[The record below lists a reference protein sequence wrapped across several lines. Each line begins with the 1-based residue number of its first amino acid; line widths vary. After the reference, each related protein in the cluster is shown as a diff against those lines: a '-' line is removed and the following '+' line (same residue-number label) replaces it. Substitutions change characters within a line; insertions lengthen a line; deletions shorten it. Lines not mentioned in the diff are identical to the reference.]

1 MACASKGWVALL
13 IAAATMSA
21 GAGVASSAG
30 DPLVSIELR
39 PRVRVARASVRLA
52 DIAFLTSRDLSTL
65 RKLMAL
71 PIGAAPRPGSPA
83 VLDRET
89 IMRWVETRSG
99 FYGVASTPGTGMSA
113 IQWGGASETAIE
125 SAAQELPGETVV
137 DAARAALLAWLS
149 QRSVRAE
156 VQAASS
162 TRDLVLP
169 AGVPVLR
176 VRPLADQSRP
186 SRRMLVWVDAWVDD
200 RFVRTTAVT
209 FEVSAWAPLTVATTQ
224 MDSGAAVD
232 AVLLRGG
239 TEARDVDLASIKQ
252 GAPID
257 AGINGRFSELEAGRQ
272 RLRKPVKAGEVLTRA
287 HLESMPAVVRGNW
300 ALLQARSGDV
310 AVESRVEVLQDGRE
324 GQFVRVKVPGAKGEV
339 LARVTGPG
347 QVEVQ
352 P

>member
-1 MACASKGWVALL
+1 M
-13 IAAATMSA
+13 
-21 GAGVASSAG
+21 
-30 DPLVSIELR
+30 
-39 PRVRVARASVRLA
+39 
-52 DIAFLTSRDLSTL
+52 
-65 RKLMAL
+65 
-71 PIGAAPRPGSPA
+71 
-83 VLDRET
+83 
-89 IMRWVETRSG
+89 
-99 FYGVASTPGTGMSA
+99 
-113 IQWGGASETAIE
+113 
-125 SAAQELPGETVV
+125 
-137 DAARAALLAWLS
+137 
-149 QRSVRAE
+149 
-156 VQAASS
+156 
-162 TRDLVLP
+162 
-169 AGVPVLR
+169 
-176 VRPLADQSRP
+176 
-186 SRRMLVWVDAWVDD
+186 WVDAWVDD

-272 RLRKPVKAGEVLTRA
+272 RLRKPLKAGEVLTRA

-324 GQFVRVKVPGAKGEV
+324 GQFVRVKVTGAKGEV